1 MEDPAFKLGAEKS
14 AFDHGYSEQDIVR
27 VLLKPIGGR
36 DNSPRKGVRT
46 LIGLDRNSNPITVL
60 QRMDDEVVYHAYRM
74 ERKHE
79 RMLWR
84 RPR

>member
-1 MEDPAFKLGAEKS
+1 MENPAFKLRTKPS

-27 VLLKPIGGR
+27 VLLNPIGGR
-36 DNSPRKGVRT
+36 DNSPRDGVRT

-60 QRMDDEVVYHAYRM
+60 QRMDDEVVYHAFRM

-79 RMLWR
+79 QMLWR